1 MRQTIRFE
9 ATGFALSP
17 VAVEVPEGAE
27 PPEEGALPVALLAFE
42 GGPSLVLTLPI
53 GTSDAESMM
62 EAFTQAEA
70 HHETMPEAQ
79 GWEPATGSLP
89 NGVFWAL
96 TPTVVG
102 VSVTPPQATPDGVI
116 PHWTLA
122 FDDEDGSQV
131 QVAVGDALCVQVVRA
146 LAQVAH
152 GDLPTGE
159 DEGGEEHTAP

>member
-9 ATGFALSP
+9 ATGFGISP
-17 VAVEVPEGAE
+17 VEVEVPDGAE
-27 PPEEGALPVALLAFE
+27 PPEEGALPVALMSFE
-42 GGPSLVLTLPI
+42 GGNSVVLSLPI
-53 GTSDAESMM
+53 ATNDAEGMM
-62 EAFTQAEA
+62 NAFSQAEPYRQSLP
-70 HHETMPEAQ
+70 PEV
-79 GWEPATGSLP
+79 GTWEPTTAEPTGI
-89 NGVFWAL
+89 FWAL

-102 VSVTPPQATPDGVI
+102 VSVTPPQVTPEGVI

-152 GDLPTGE
+152 GELPT
-159 DEGGEEHTAP
+159 DEEG